1 MIIIKNLLNSIRIL
15 LCLVLEDHLLQVDI
29 DIDIELT
36 SANHVRDGDH
46 VQKNEELVIKERGI
60 IKRDEGV
67 IKEEEIKIVF

>member
-1 MIIIKNLLNSIRIL
+1 
-15 LCLVLEDHLLQVDI
+15 LLQVYI

-46 VQKNEELVIKERGI
+46 VQKNEEGVIKERGI

-67 IKEEEIKIVF
+67 IKEEELKIVF